1 MGSTARA
8 LLAAF
13 LAVAAPASALAE
25 WQLVAGEPGKR
36 VEIDRSSILIDPAG
50 VSMARARIVL
60 DKPIVD
66 PKTSASYHIIE
77 VINRYD
83 CAAHTLATLKRTYF
97 KEEGDLLRQEEV
109 RSPFD
114 VPVRSGTP
122 DDKMLREVCR
132 PKNSSDA
139 VAAATKT
146 AAAVSDAAGDLR
158 KANEALVE
166 KEVEKDLKRLTT
178 KARAT
183 LSTRSGS
190 PTKATAKQ
198 MPAVASNITWAYDGS
213 GGPENWGKLKPEFA
227 TCSSGRSQSP
237 IDLRDGIAVDLEPIQ
252 FGYRPAAFRVVDT
265 GRSLQTTVYGGG
277 IGLLGKNYELIRV
290 QFHRP
295 SEMTVAGKSFDMDAQ
310 LVHRSDDG
318 KLAIVTVLLEKGT
331 ENPVIQAMLNNLPL
345 EKGGEVVPPNQTIDM
360 NRLLP
365 DNRRYFT
372 FMGSLT
378 TPPCTEDVLWLVLK
392 QPQQVSPEQLAI
404 FQRLY
409 PPNARPVQPALG
421 RIIKESR

>member
-8 LLAAF
+8 LLTAF

-36 VEIDRSSILIDPAG
+36 VEIDRSSILVDPAG
-50 VSMARARIVL
+50 ISMARARIVL

-83 CAAHTLATLKRTYF
+83 CAARTLATLKRTYF

-132 PKNSSDA
+132 PKNGSDT

-146 AAAVSDAAGDLR
+146 AAAVSEAAGDLR

-166 KEVEKDLKRLTT
+166 KEVEKDLKRLTA
-178 KARAT
+178 KASAT
-183 LSTRSGS
+183 LSPRSGS

-198 MPAVASNITWAYDGS
+198 MPAVASNITWSYEGS
-213 GGPENWGKLKPEFA
+213 GGPENWGKLKPEFT
-227 TCSSGRSQSP
+227 TCASGRSQSP

-252 FGYRPAAFRVVDT
+252 FGYRPASFRVVDT

-295 SEMTVAGKSFDMDAQ
+295 AEITVAGKSFDMDAQ

-318 KLAIVTVLLEKGT
+318 KLAIVTVLLEKGA
-331 ENPVIQAMLNNLPL
+331 ENPSIQLVLNNFPL

-421 RIIKESR
+421 RIVKESR